1 MVRLPV
7 VALFLLMCLGAPVT
21 TTAADSWHPD
31 QLFQQPLS
39 IDLLRSLLSQAL
51 DRLDDHVEISSG
63 LRQGD
68 PKADRSRSLRFKFYP
83 DGKSKSDRHLSA
95 EGWFRSVPDS
105 GQVDWHFRF
114 KLPDDQTKPSLQPFD
129 KPL

>member
-68 PKADRSRSLRFKFYP
+68 PKADQSRSLRFKFYP

>member
-1 MVRLPV
+1 MVAMLSM
-7 VALFLLMCLGAPVT
+7 MCLGVPAPT
-21 TTAADSWHPD
+21 AAADSLSPD

-51 DRLDDHVEISSG
+51 DRLEDHVEISSN

-68 PKADRSRSLRFKFYP
+68 PKADQSRSLRFKFYP
-83 DGKSKSDRHLSA
+83 EGKSKSDRHLSA

-114 KLPDDQTKPSLQPFD
+114 KLPDDQAKPPLQQFD
-129 KPL
+129 TPL

>member
-1 MVRLPV
+1 MVAMLSM
-7 VALFLLMCLGAPVT
+7 MCLGVPAPT
-21 TTAADSWHPD
+21 AAADSLSPD

-51 DRLDDHVEISSG
+51 DRLEDHVEISSN

-68 PKADRSRSLRFKFYP
+68 PKADQSRSLRFKFYP
-83 DGKSKSDRHLSA
+83 EGKSKSDRHLSA

-105 GQVDWHFRF
+105 GQLDWHFRF
-114 KLPDDQTKPSLQPFD
+114 KLPEDQVKRPLQQFD
-129 KPL
+129 TPL